1 MSDAA
6 PVAAVAERFAL
17 EPEVEYAQ
25 PNYLTRLRSTPND
38 PGLARQWNFTAL
50 DMPRAWDINPG
61 GASVL
66 VAVVDTGVTTVT
78 ANVSYR
84 LWTGVRFET
93 VSVPYRMNPD
103 IDASRFAGAR
113 DTTSIRLTLPGFA
126 TQPVLDSQGHGTH
139 IAGTILQTTNNAVG
153 YAGMAYQARLLSIK
167 SCTWFWD
174 EQFAMSALG
183 IPGFADPDSDGVCVT
198 SDVLEGIRFAA
209 DNGAKAINLSLGGLR
224 PAPAYQDALNYA
236 VSHGAFAAVAMG
248 NEFEE
253 GNPTEYPAA
262 YAPGIGGVMSV
273 GAVGRSLRRAYYS
286 NTGTH
291 LEISAPGGDDR
302 DGGLAGV
309 IFQTGLF
316 GLDFDPETVIIP
328 RFDRYTDTPNEGTSM
343 STPHVIGLAALL
355 SSQGITNPAAIEAA
369 IKRFARDLG
378 PAGTDTQFGAGL
390 IDPPSTLRGLGLAR

>member
-1 MSDAA
+1 
-6 PVAAVAERFAL
+6 
-17 EPEVEYAQ
+17 
-25 PNYLTRLRSTPND
+25 
-38 PGLARQWNFTAL
+38 
-50 DMPRAWDINPG
+50 
-61 GASVL
+61 
-66 VAVVDTGVTTVT
+66 
-78 ANVSYR
+78 
-84 LWTGVRFET
+84 
-93 VSVPYRMNPD
+93 
-103 IDASRFAGAR
+103 
-113 DTTSIRLTLPGFA
+113 
-126 TQPVLDSQGHGTH
+126 
-139 IAGTILQTTNNAVG
+139 
-153 YAGMAYQARLLSIK
+153 MAYQARLLSIK
-167 SCTWFWD
+167 SCTSYWD

-316 GLDFDPETVIIP
+316 GLDFDPGDGDHSAVRPLHRHAERRHVDVHAARHWSRGTA
-328 RFDRYTDTPNEGTSM
+328 FLTGHHQSGGDRSGD
-343 STPHVIGLAALL
+343 
-355 SSQGITNPAAIEAA
+355 Q
-369 IKRFARDLG
+369 
-378 PAGTDTQFGAGL
+378 
-390 IDPPSTLRGLGLAR
+390 TLRARPRASGHRHAIRRRPDRSAVDAARPRAGALTRRARRELTACSCR

>member
-1 MSDAA
+1 M
-6 PVAAVAERFAL
+6 
-17 EPEVEYAQ
+17 
-25 PNYLTRLRSTPND
+25 T
-38 PGLARQWNFTAL
+38 
-50 DMPRAWDINPG
+50 PRASG
-61 GASVL
+61 S
-66 VAVVDTGVTTVT
+66 
-78 ANVSYR
+78 
-84 LWTGVRFET
+84 
-93 VSVPYRMNPD
+93 
-103 IDASRFAGAR
+103 
-113 DTTSIRLTLPGFA
+113 TLPGFA

-167 SCTWFWD
+167 SC
-174 EQFAMSALG
+174 SPSG
-183 IPGFADPDSDGVCVT
+183 T
-198 SDVLEGIRFAA
+198 SSSRCPHWASRLRRSRQRRRVRDVGCDR
-209 DNGAKAINLSLGGLR
+209 GHPLR
-224 PAPAYQDALNYA
+224 RRQRRQDDQPESRWRRPSPAYQDAINYA
-236 VSHGAFAAVAMG
+236 ASHGAFVAIAMG

-262 YAPGIGGVMSV
+262 YAPASAGSMSV

-286 NTGTH
+286 NTGSH

-316 GLDFDPETVIIP
+316 SPDFDPETVIVP
-328 RFDRYTDTPNEGTSM
+328 RFDRYTDAPNEGTSM

-378 PAGTDTQFGAGL
+378 AAGTDTQFGAGL
-390 IDPPSTLRGLGLAR
+390 IDPPNTLRGLGLAR